1 MTARPA
7 PFVFFDVGGTLLVP
21 GTELEEMVETVL
33 FAHRLVRAG
42 DAVRAAVA
50 AAVAAHE
57 GAGADGGERDRPAAG
72 RRELYARVFRELAL
86 EERADSLAGAVWEMS
101 FDLAPPVLAPGASA
115 ALELLRGA
123 GARMGVIS
131 NWDDSLDGV
140 LARAGVRP
148 YLEVVVT
155 SMRAGWSKPNR
166 RIFEAALA
174 EAGVDAGDAWHVGD
188 DVHADTRGAL
198 GAGLRAVL
206 VDGRPGAADGLPAG
220 ALRAARVDEAAH
232 LILEAESRAAAGR
245 GR

>member
-131 NWDDSLDGV
+131 NWDDSLDVV

-174 EAGVDAGDAWHVGD
+174 GPGSAPATPGTSATTSTP
-188 DVHADTRGAL
+188 TR
-198 GAGLRAVL
+198 
-206 VDGRPGAADGLPAG
+206 
-220 ALRAARVDEAAH
+220 
-232 LILEAESRAAAGR
+232 R
-245 GR
+245 GRSAPGCAPSWWTGGPAPPTAYPPGRCAPRAWTRPRT

>member
-1 MTARPA
+1 MTARSA
-7 PFVFFDVGGTLLVP
+7 PFVFFDVSGTLLVP

-57 GAGADGGERDRPAAG
+57 GADGGERDRPAAG

-174 EAGVDAGDAWHVGD
+174 EAGVGAGDAWHVGD
-188 DVHADTRGAL
+188 DVHADTQGAL

-220 ALRAARVDEAAH
+220 ALRARRVDEAAH
-232 LILEAESRAAAGR
+232 LILEAESQAAGR